1 MKFSMRAVVLAACVI
16 SAPAWATVDVSGVKF
31 EDSAQIGS
39 QALVLNGAGV
49 RTKFFLDVYAAGLY
63 VNKKDGSAQG
73 VLTQPG
79 PKSMHIGLLMSLSG
93 KKFAEAME
101 EGFKANNSDADV
113 AKFQPQLDSLKN
125 LMLSVGEARKGS
137 KIEINYIPGAGTR
150 VLFNGQQKGAD
161 IPGEEF
167 YQALLKIWL
176 GSHPVDSDL
185 KQALIGKAH

>member
-1 MKFSMRAVVLAACVI
+1 MKFSMRAVVLAACVM
-16 SAPAWATVDVSGVKF
+16 SAPAWATVEVSGVKF
-31 EDSAQIGS
+31 EDSAQVGN
-39 QALVLNGAGV
+39 QALALNGAGV
-49 RTKFFLDVYAAGLY
+49 RTKFFLDIYAAGLY
-63 VNKKDGSAQG
+63 VNKKDGNAQG
-73 VLTQPG
+73 LLTQPG

-101 EGFKANNSDADV
+101 EGFKANNSEADV
-113 AKFQPQLDSLKN
+113 AKFQPQLDALKN

-137 KIEINYIPGAGTR
+137 KIEINYIPGTGTR

-161 IPGEEF
+161 IAGEDF

-176 GSHPVDSDL
+176 GNHPVDSDL